1 MKRGHW
7 LLATVLATAPVYVWM
22 GRRMVDGSDEPWG
35 LLAAATGIGLVV
47 AKHNPAPPHASLVAP
62 GIVLALYAVS
72 YTMAL
77 PLVRAVL
84 ATITSSLL
92 LSRLYL
98 GRRFDLGL
106 TGLCL
111 LTLPLSASL
120 HFFVGYPLRALVARL
135 AALALN
141 AGGLAVSARGV
152 GLEWGA
158 QLVVVDA
165 PCSGIKMLWV
175 GAFVTCALSVALDLS
190 LRRCLLAGLGA
201 LIVIVGGNALRAA
214 ALFYSEAGLVAIPR
228 WAHDAA
234 GLAVFAGIAASIA
247 ALTLHLA
254 PPRRPSST
262 MPCSEPS
269 T

>member
-47 AKHNPAPPHASLVAP
+47 AKHKPAPPHASLVAP

-98 GRRFDLGL
+98 
-106 TGLCL
+106 
-111 LTLPLSASL
+111 
-120 HFFVGYPLRALVARL
+120 
-135 AALALN
+135 
-141 AGGLAVSARGV
+141 
-152 GLEWGA
+152 
-158 QLVVVDA
+158 
-165 PCSGIKMLWV
+165 
-175 GAFVTCALSVALDLS
+175 LS
-190 LRRCLLAGLGA
+190 L
-201 LIVIVGGNALRAA
+201 IHI
-214 ALFYSEAGLVAIPR
+214 
-228 WAHDAA
+228 
-234 GLAVFAGIAASIA
+234 
-247 ALTLHLA
+247 
-254 PPRRPSST
+254 
-262 MPCSEPS
+262 
-269 T
+269 